1 MDVNIYMAAVAC
13 VLGLVLGSFLN
24 VCIYRIP
31 IQKSIVNPG
40 SCCRNCSSP
49 VRWYDN
55 IPILSYL
62 VLMGRCRKCRTP
74 IGFRYPLVEA
84 LAGAL
89 SLALFLRHGLSFS
102 YLHLLILSLSLVA
115 ITFIDLDHM
124 IIPDVISIPGIII
137 GVPASLLVPYIS
149 LPGSLI
155 GILAGGGS
163 FYLIA
168 LGYSLVTGKEGMGG
182 GDIKLMA
189 MIGAWLGW
197 QPLPIIVLL
206 SALTGALVG
215 GIYII
220 ASGKGARARI
230 PFGPFLA
237 LGALSYVFFGRE
249 ILFWYMGLFQ
259 G

>member
-1 MDVNIYMAAVAC
+1 MDVNTYMAVISFL
-13 VLGLVLGSFLN
+13 LGLVLGSFMN

-31 IQKSIVNPG
+31 LQKSIANPG
-40 SCCRNCSSP
+40 SHCMTCFSP
-49 VRWYDN
+49 IRWYDN
-55 IPILSYL
+55 IPLLSYMLL
-62 VLMGRCRKCRTP
+62 VGRCRECRSP
-74 IGFRYPLVEA
+74 VGFRYPLVEA

-89 SLALFLRHGLSFS
+89 SLALFLRHGFTLP
-102 YLHLLILSLSLVA
+102 YLHGLVFSLSLVV

-137 GVPASLLVPYIS
+137 GIPASLLVPDTS
-149 LPGSLI
+149 VTDSLI
-155 GILAGGGS
+155 GIIAGGGS

-197 QPLPIIVLL
+197 QPLPVIVLL

-215 GIYII
+215 GVYIV

-230 PFGPFLA
+230 PFGPFIA
-237 LGALSYVFFGRE
+237 LGTLTYMFFGRE
-249 ILFWYMGLFQ
+249 ILTWYIRLLQ

>member
-1 MDVNIYMAAVAC
+1 MDVNIYMAVIAC

-62 VLMGRCRKCRTP
+62 ILRGRCRKCRTP

-102 YLHLLILSLSLVA
+102 YLHLLILSLALVA

-124 IIPDVISIPGIII
+124 IIPNLISIPGIII

-149 LPGSLI
+149 LPESLI

-206 SALTGALVG
+206 SALTGTVVG

-237 LGALSYVFFGRE
+237 LGALSYVFFGGE
-249 ILFWYMGLFQ
+249 ILSWYMGLFQ

>member
-1 MDVNIYMAAVAC
+1 MDVDTYMAVISFL
-13 VLGLVLGSFLN
+13 LGLVLGSFMN

-31 IQKSIVNPG
+31 LEKSIANPG
-40 SCCRNCSSP
+40 SCCRTCGSP
-49 VRWYDN
+49 IRWYDN
-55 IPILSYL
+55 IPLLSYL
-62 VLMGRCRKCRTP
+62 FLAGRCRACRTS

-84 LAGAL
+84 LAGAV
-89 SLALFLRHGLSFS
+89 SLALFLRHGAGFH
-102 YLHLLILSLSLVA
+102 YLHLLIFSLSLIV

-137 GVPASLLVPYIS
+137 GIPASLLVPYTS
-149 LPGSLI
+149 LPDSLI

-168 LGYSLVTGKEGMGG
+168 TGYSLLTGKEGMGG
-182 GDIKLMA
+182 GDIKLIA

-197 QPLPIIVLL
+197 LPLPIIVML

-220 ASGKGARARI
+220 ASGKGARAKI

-237 LGALSYVFFGRE
+237 LGALAYVFFGRE
-249 ILFWYMGLFQ
+249 ITLWYFRLLQ